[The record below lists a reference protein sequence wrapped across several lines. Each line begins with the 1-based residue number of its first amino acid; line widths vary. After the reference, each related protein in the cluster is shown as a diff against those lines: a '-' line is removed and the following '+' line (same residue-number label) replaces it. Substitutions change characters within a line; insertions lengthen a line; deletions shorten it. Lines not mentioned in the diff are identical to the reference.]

1 MMSAD
6 QTLQLRFF
14 EPKRPQV
21 ASAPATA
28 LVHSLDELQRLV
40 HLIAM
45 RREGRPPGR
54 RIRPS
59 ADIQNRYRLVCEVP
73 TAGSYIVPVR
83 IEGAELLAQTDT
95 AAVFADL
102 EELLSAV
109 GAEDEAAF
117 RAAAPDNTWRRF
129 YLEALDRL
137 SPPPISRAELEITY
151 AGKPLVETPRLR
163 VFVERLVRASS
174 KQGIRG
180 SVVGEFKKID
190 FSRREITIRH
200 KDTSRD
206 LTCVYEDHVQQSLLE
221 HPGDLL
227 LVLGTVTRDEKG
239 LPVSIEDVDHIEPVD
254 LEDIP
259 IGLVPV
265 GDRALTPTEPLS
277 ASVSFDE
284 ADALYLA
291 EVESLGLS
299 VCGETREMLNAAIED
314 DIVVLWSRYASAP
327 DEKLT
332 RAALALKARVRATFR
347 ETSDAA

>member
-28 LVHSLDELQRLV
+28 FVHSLDELQRLV

-45 RREGRPPGR
+45 RREGRAPGR

-151 AGKPLVETPRLR
+151 AGKPLVETPQLR

-239 LPVSIEDVDHIEPVD
+239 LPVSIEDVDPIEPVD